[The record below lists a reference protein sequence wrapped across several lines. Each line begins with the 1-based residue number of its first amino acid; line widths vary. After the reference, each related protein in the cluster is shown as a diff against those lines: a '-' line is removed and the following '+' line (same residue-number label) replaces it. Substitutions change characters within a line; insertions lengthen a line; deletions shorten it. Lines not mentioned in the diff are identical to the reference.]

1 MKTLDQIRA
10 EYAWACVQGVDE
22 KYKNLAKGLPALV
35 MSNGLMQ
42 TLAFLQGKAGKKED
56 KNREI
61 NEHEKL
67 LGHLLDW
74 LGRPEAHV
82 LRAKDSENFANAMKA
97 LSGCDSLL
105 YQRATEEALA
115 VLKWIR
121 YLANA
126 VA

>member
-10 EYAWACVQGVDE
+10 ERAWTYVQGADE

-42 TLAFLQGKAGKKED
+42 TLAFLEGKAD
-56 KNREI
+56 KSRS
-61 NEHEKL
+61 NEYAKL
-67 LGHLLDW
+67 TDHILHW
-74 LGRPEAHV
+74 LGDREAQV
-82 LRAKDSENFANAMKA
+82 LSSEAARSFQESMTA
-97 LSGCDSLL
+97 LCCCDSLL

-115 VLKWIR
+115 ILRWIR

>member
-10 EYAWACVQGVDE
+10 EWAWKKVQGVDE

-42 TLAFLQGKAGKKED
+42 TLAFLEGKAD
-56 KNREI
+56 KDRR
-61 NEHEKL
+61 NEYAKL
-67 LGHLLDW
+67 ADHILRWLGHREAQVLQ
-74 LGRPEAHV
+74 PEEA
-82 LRAKDSENFANAMKA
+82 ADFNSSMTA
-97 LSGCDSLL
+97 LSQCDSLL

-115 VLKWIR
+115 ILKWIR